1 MVEFMSCLL
10 YTSYYLLAENTPAG
24 KEGET
29 VLTLVN
35 LYQEAE
41 EGDSSSSSAG
51 GGDSFEFDA
60 KPSSRSSSSAS
71 SSSSPSSSNSS
82 RCV

>member
-1 MVEFMSCLL
+1 MCIRDRD
-10 YTSYYLLAENTPAG
+10 YYLLAENTPAG

-41 EGDSSSSSAG
+41 EGNSSSSSAAV
-51 GGDSFEFDA
+51 SYTHLSANPSDA
-60 KPSSRSSSSAS
+60 YRMRDKQQFCNRVSA
-71 SSSSPSSSNSS
+71 
-82 RCV
+82 